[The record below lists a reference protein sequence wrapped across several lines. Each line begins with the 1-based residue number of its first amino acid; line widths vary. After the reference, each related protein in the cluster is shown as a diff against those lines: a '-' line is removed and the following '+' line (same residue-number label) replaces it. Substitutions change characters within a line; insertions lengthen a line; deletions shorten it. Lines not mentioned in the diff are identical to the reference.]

1 VQNCS
6 QAEHFLHRAI
16 QSNPRFSSA
25 AYNLALFYQRLN
37 YLHDAEHWYL
47 HAIAH
52 NPHHA
57 LSHNNLGVLYMNAG
71 RKSLALHYYKGGLAV
86 DPDNQLIRSNMPA
99 VQHARVLSLSEIQ
112 RVYEEPSVCDL
123 APVCISVQRSHSWG
137 KPLSFPD
144 SSTRSIPQQ
153 PQPSAS
159 AGGPV
164 NYASS
169 FGSNV
174 NLIST
179 TDDAEIPEHAT
190 PVHLRPEDYLQ
201 LLERALK
208 DQPSNKHFRKLAM
221 ETCETLGRTE
231 CAQRHRHLLHTMH
244 SGKSNASPA
253 GVKMKRTLK

>member
-1 VQNCS
+1 MQNCS
-6 QAEHFLHRAI
+6 RAEHFLHRAI
-16 QSNPRFSSA
+16 QSNPRFSPA

-37 YLHDAEHWYL
+37 FLHDAEHWYL

-71 RKSLALHYYKGGLAV
+71 RKSLALHYYRGGLAV

-112 RVYEEPSVCDL
+112 RVYEEPSVCDV

-153 PQPSAS
+153 PQPLAS

-190 PVHLRPEDYLQ
+190 PVQLRPEDYLQ

-244 SGKSNASPA
+244 SGKSNTSPA